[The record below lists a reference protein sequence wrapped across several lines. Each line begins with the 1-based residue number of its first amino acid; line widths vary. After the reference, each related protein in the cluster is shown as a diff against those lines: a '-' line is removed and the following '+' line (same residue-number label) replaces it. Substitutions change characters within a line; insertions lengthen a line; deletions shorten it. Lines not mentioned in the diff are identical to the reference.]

1 MLPYIPYMNPM
12 GKSASIIYEWAIC
25 TIATLSNQ
33 RIFER
38 IMYSENSDSTIQPV
52 TGWFGE
58 GLEMIDD
65 IGHRSLD
72 Q

>member
-1 MLPYIPYMNPM
+1 MNGPNLYHSYIEQPKGMN
-12 GKSASIIYEWAIC
+12 
-25 TIATLSNQ
+25 
-33 RIFER
+33 ER
-38 IMYSENSDSTIQPV
+38 IMYSENSDSSIQAV

-72 Q
+72 QDVP